1 MGYALIWVE
10 IHTFLLNSFFI
21 NLENYGEHV
30 VNYVT
35 FFSMEMNIYTIN
47 IKTTG
52 VSIMTIMDV
61 MGTKKV
67 ITKRK
72 N

>member
-21 NLENYGEHV
+21 NLENYGEHGV
-30 VNYVT
+30 KYVI

-47 IKTTG
+47 IKTTVTWHRHYYG
-52 VSIMTIMDV
+52 CH
-61 MGTKKV
+61 GYKKS
-67 ITKRK
+67 
-72 N
+72 NN

>member
-1 MGYALIWVE
+1 MIWVE

-21 NLENYGEHV
+21 NFENYGEHG

-47 IKTTG
+47 INTTG
-52 VSIMTIMDV
+52 VSTMTIMDV
-61 MGTKKV
+61 MDIKKV

>member
-30 VNYVT
+30 VNYVA